1 MRLGRVKVRVLSVE
15 GYKNKIRK
23 STLKVAFNDATTIL
37 TDRNARVIKTELRRD
52 EFITHTD
59 RHTIYKTEKELQD
72 RHTELQLYI
81 PRTQCKVCAAVT
93 PRVQPWCAQNPDI
106 EARFQPQASIL
117 EQLHCAQ
124 RFRSL
129 ERHS

>member
-52 EFITHTD
+52 EFITHTQSTKQ
-59 RHTIYKTEKELQD
+59 RKSYKTA
-72 RHTELQLYI
+72 
-81 PRTQCKVCAAVT
+81 TQNFSSTFHEHNVKCA
-93 PRVQPWCAQNPDI
+93 R
-106 EARFQPQASIL
+106 R
-117 EQLHCAQ
+117 
-124 RFRSL
+124 
-129 ERHS
+129 